1 MVQPYKCVVWSFLG
15 LLSRFLPPLSLCT
28 FIGGIRFWVFFQGPF
43 PSHLLFSK
51 EALDDDVQ
59 HINVFFKLGDV

>member
-1 MVQPYKCVVWSFLG
+1 
-15 LLSRFLPPLSLCT
+15 
-28 FIGGIRFWVFFQGPF
+28 VFFQGPF